1 MDIRLSFMQQIYC
14 HTNKE
19 LPIES
24 IEAVDSVEA
33 FGKLIARRVSLNK
46 VFLVHGKGS
55 YTASGA
61 QNLIASAK
69 VLSDS
74 SVIEFF
80 DFTAN
85 PHYQD
90 AVCGKIRID
99 EQRPDAI
106 IAIGGGS
113 VIDMAKLIRY
123 LAADKS
129 LPLVAIPTTSGTGAE
144 STKFAVCYK
153 DGTKQSVE
161 SPDMLPDYVL
171 LEPSLTLNNNAYL
184 TACTG
189 FDALAQAIEAY
200 WNINANEQSD
210 RLALEAIQLIYP
222 NLVHQSNDLTW
233 RTNMMIGANLAGQ
246 AINITRTTA
255 PHAMSYTLTSKYGYP
270 HGHAVALSF
279 PFFFEQNIR
288 CSKENYTGSDYDIYH
303 HKMNILLDKLNL
315 TDKDDLFDVMKQYT
329 KQMGLSFDSQKPID
343 TSIVAQGV
351 NPERAK
357 NNPLRLTEEILTNA
371 AKSIII

>member
-1 MDIRLSFMQQIYC
+1 
-14 HTNKE
+14 
-19 LPIES
+19 
-24 IEAVDSVEA
+24 
-33 FGKLIARRVSLNK
+33 
-46 VFLVHGKGS
+46 
-55 YTASGA
+55 
-61 QNLIASAK
+61 
-69 VLSDS
+69 
-74 SVIEFF
+74 
-80 DFTAN
+80 
-85 PHYQD
+85 
-90 AVCGKIRID
+90 
-99 EQRPDAI
+99 
-106 IAIGGGS
+106 
-113 VIDMAKLIRY
+113 
-123 LAADKS
+123 
-129 LPLVAIPTTSGTGAE
+129 
-144 STKFAVCYK
+144 
-153 DGTKQSVE
+153 
-161 SPDMLPDYVL
+161 
-171 LEPSLTLNNNAYL
+171 
-184 TACTG
+184 
-189 FDALAQAIEAY
+189 
-200 WNINANEQSD
+200 
-210 RLALEAIQLIYP
+210 
-222 NLVHQSNDLTW
+222 
-233 RTNMMIGANLAGQ
+233 MMIGANLAGQ